1 MWMAL
6 SIVAI
11 PKRQP
16 VCHERKAMISTRTQ
30 VTDSPASDLFGKVT
44 DLKAYYRQL
53 ERRFILGGLI
63 AFLVPLALLSAY
75 FHYQFHVTLKET
87 GQLNLAAIA
96 ESQRNTVDLFL
107 QERLVN
113 LFALFNSNAFTLEPS
128 QNNME
133 RLLQQLKRASDAFI
147 DVGFLIGTGVQTGYA
162 GPFPALQN
170 KDYSAQKW
178 FVELMSP
185 EQDLYISDIY
195 LGFRNKPHFTIAAK
209 KVIEGRSYVLR
220 ATLDP
225 DKFYLFLK
233 TINHSKGVESILINR
248 EGRIQL
254 ADPWSHEPLDVSAYV
269 PPGDV
274 PSGAQTIR
282 TNGDSVLI
290 GHAWLKEVPW
300 ALLVNEPLNI
310 AYAQLYQAR
319 RIMLI
324 SSTFILLLVGV
335 AIWVATRA
343 LVAKARDNAEK
354 REELSNQLLHA
365 SKLASL
371 GELATGVAHEIN
383 NPLAIIVATTGV
395 IKDMLNPEFNM
406 TWTKEQIIEE
416 LKSVEDAVFRARRIT
431 QQLLNYGHKTQPR
444 LVPSNVNDILEE
456 VLSGFKER
464 SLALA
469 DIQVV
474 RRFDP
479 GLPDVLLDHDLI
491 RQVFLNLINNAGD
504 AIEGPGRITIETS
517 EKDQT
522 VRITVTD
529 TGKGMDSEQMK
540 YIFDPFFTTK
550 EVGKGTGLGL
560 SVSIGIVESMGGRM
574 EVQSLPGAGS
584 AFTVVLPKNENK
596 GAINATYDT
605 DERRQRIA
613 ESSAN

>member
-1 MWMAL
+1 M
-6 SIVAI
+6 
-11 PKRQP
+11 
-16 VCHERKAMISTRTQ
+16 
-30 VTDSPASDLFGKVT
+30 G
-44 DLKAYYRQL
+44 LKAYYRRLQ
-53 ERRFILGGLI
+53 RRFILGLLS
-63 AFLVPLALLSAY
+63 AFLVPLVLLSAY
-75 FHYQFHVTLKET
+75 FHYQFHITLTET

-113 LFALFNSNAFTLEPS
+113 LFALFNSNAFQLEPS
-128 QNNME
+128 RQNME
-133 RLLQQLKRASDAFI
+133 RLLQQLQRASDAFI
-147 DVGFLIGTGVQTGYA
+147 DVGFLTHLGLQTGYA
-162 GPFPALQN
+162 GPFPSLKN
-170 KDYSAQKW
+170 KNYSNQKW

-185 EQDLYISDIY
+185 KQDLYISDIY

-209 KVIEGRSYVLR
+209 QVIDNQSYVLR

-233 TINHSKGVESILINR
+233 TINHGKGVESILVNR

-254 ADPWSHEPLDVSAYV
+254 ADPWSHEPLEVNTYLPPVHVS
-269 PPGDV
+269 
-274 PSGAQTIR
+274 SGAKTIR

-300 ALLVNEPLNI
+300 ALLVSEPLSV
-310 AYAQLYQAR
+310 AYAQLYQVR

-324 SSTFILLLVGV
+324 SSTIILSFVAV
-335 AIWVATRA
+335 AIWIATHA
-343 LVAKARDNAEK
+343 LVAKARENAEK
-354 REELSNQLLHA
+354 REELSDQLLHA

-406 TWTKEQIIEE
+406 NWTPDQIVEE
-416 LKSVEDAVFRARRIT
+416 VKHVEDAVFRAKRIT
-431 QQLLNYGHKTQPR
+431 QQLLNYGHKTQPQMA
-444 LVPSNVNDILEE
+444 LANINAILEE
-456 VLSGFKER
+456 VLGGFKEK
-464 SLALA
+464 SLNLA
-469 DIQVV
+469 DIEVV
-474 RRFDP
+474 RQFDP
-479 GLPDVLLDHDLI
+479 HLPHIMVDHDLI

-504 AIEGPGRITIETS
+504 AIEGPGQITISTIQKDET
-517 EKDQT
+517 
-522 VRITVTD
+522 VHITVTD

-540 YIFDPFFTTK
+540 FIFDPFFTTK

-584 AFTVVLPKNENK
+584 AFTVVLSNKANK
-596 GAINATYDT
+596 GAINGKHDT
-605 DERRQRIA
+605 DEQRQRIA
-613 ESSAN
+613 EGSAN